1 MSLQKSIQQKEI
13 DEDNRIL
20 LEKENLKKQIKKT
33 SAYKD
38 KNNVLEP
45 ADVKWKKRKQQIEQ
59 EIIKDCT
66 FQPQSSPMKL
76 AKNLIKNNDKSPMK
90 NVKQNISSNPHK
102 VENVHDRLYNDFKNN
117 LFEYNGG
124 VNFSKVFKECNP
136 ITSSTVFNEE
146 DLNPNK

>member
-1 MSLQKSIQQKEI
+1 
-13 DEDNRIL
+13 
-20 LEKENLKKQIKKT
+20 LKKQIKKT

-59 EIIKDCT
+59 EFIKDCT
-66 FQPQSSPMKL
+66 FQPQPQSSPMKL

-90 NVKQNISSNPHK
+90 NKNVKQNTSSNLNK
-102 VENVHDRLYNDFKNN
+102 VANVHDRLYNDFKNN

-136 ITSSTVFNEE
+136 ITSNTVFNEE